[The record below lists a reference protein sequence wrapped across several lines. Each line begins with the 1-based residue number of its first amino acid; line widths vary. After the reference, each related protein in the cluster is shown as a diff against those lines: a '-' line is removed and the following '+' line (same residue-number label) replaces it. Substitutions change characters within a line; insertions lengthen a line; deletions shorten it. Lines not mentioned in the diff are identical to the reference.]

1 MTAIRKNR
9 RENGSRAVLLGS
21 NPHSNGELFSRS
33 SMFFFDKAVV
43 NIIIINDSTS
53 VTIVIVVIILI
64 IYLAITNFLIG
75 SQAY

>member
-1 MTAIRKNR
+1 MTAIKKNR
-9 RENGSRAVLLGS
+9 KENGSRAVLLGS

-33 SMFFFDKAVV
+33 SMFFFERTVV
-43 NIIIINDSTS
+43 NIIMVSDNIS

-64 IYLAITNFLIG
+64 IYLVITNFLIG